1 MEMAMLV
8 MVVTFALGALMVTV
22 AVMQNDSTTK
32 ITDEFKQEL
41 ELEQI
46 GESFCEKIKTSNS
59 KSDIESFSAE
69 GYSVSVNADAL
80 ILTVREN
87 GASGDILMTVDVDVD
102 QENGTYEI
110 VKWEIN

>member
-1 MEMAMLV
+1 MAMEMAMLV
-8 MVVTFALGALMVTV
+8 MVVTFTLGALMVTV
-22 AVMQNDSTTK
+22 ALMQNDSTTK

-46 GESFCEKIKTSNS
+46 GESFCEKIKTNQ
-59 KSDIESFSAE
+59 DIASFSAE
-69 GYSVSVNADAL
+69 GYFVSVDAEGL

-87 GASGDILMTVDVDVD
+87 AASGDILMTVDVD
-102 QENGTYEI
+102 EKNGTYEI